1 MEMPSITGWEGHL
14 AQGLKYLRTARR
26 GHHRPAVFNNELVF
40 QLAAMG
46 IEHLMAGMCQYHRQ
60 MPTDHTLSGLVTA
73 LAGVCPLDA
82 ELTRRDN
89 VPVVLVLF
97 PFLVD
102 DPEQLFHGAELRRQV
117 TDLALAHDWTV
128 IDMTGAYSQFRQPQ
142 ICDSRNDIYHPN
154 VKGHQLAADMLYS
167 NVVPLLEPRIHT
179 DTP

>member
-14 AQGLKYLRTARR
+14 TQGIKYLRTARR

-82 ELTRRDN
+82 ELTRRIGMIEAAEGICSLSATLRPSPGN
-89 VPVVLVLF
+89 ELVEAILDVGQD
-97 PFLVD
+97 LVMFAKQKLPLQD
-102 DPEQLFHGAELRRQV
+102 
-117 TDLALAHDWTV
+117 
-128 IDMTGAYSQFRQPQ
+128 
-142 ICDSRNDIYHPN
+142 
-154 VKGHQLAADMLYS
+154 
-167 NVVPLLEPRIHT
+167 VVP
-179 DTP
+179 TPA